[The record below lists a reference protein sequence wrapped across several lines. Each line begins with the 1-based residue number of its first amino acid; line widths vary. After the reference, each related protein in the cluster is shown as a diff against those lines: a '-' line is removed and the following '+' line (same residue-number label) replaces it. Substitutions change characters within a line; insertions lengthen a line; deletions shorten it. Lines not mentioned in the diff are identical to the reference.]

1 MKAGVWRCRW
11 LGAMLGAALLPALAG
26 PACAGW
32 PPQKGQLF
40 PDEGTYVDQ
49 DGNRMKLSR
58 FKGKVLLVEYVGM
71 NCPACQAFSGA
82 QARGAYRGNPVQRGL
97 QSIESYFPRYTG
109 GLRLDDPR
117 IVFIQIL
124 LYDMQ
129 LKAPRPADACQ
140 WAGHFDLRTARQEY
154 VLVPE
159 RDMRSQASYN
169 LIPGFQLVD
178 RSFRVRS
185 DSTGHYPRDDL
196 YRTLLPMA
204 GQIVK

>member
-1 MKAGVWRCRW
+1 MKGDVWRRRW
-11 LGAMLGAALLPALAG
+11 LGAMLGAALVSALAG

-32 PPQKGQLF
+32 PPRKGQLF
-40 PDEGTYVDQ
+40 PDEATYVDQ

-82 QARGAYRGNPVQRGL
+82 HARGAYHGNPVQRGL
-97 QSIESYFPRYTG
+97 QSIESYFPKYTG

-154 VLVPE
+154 VLVPV
-159 RDMRSQASYN
+159 RDMRSQASFN

-196 YRTLLPMA
+196 YRTLLPMV
-204 GQIVK
+204 GQMVR